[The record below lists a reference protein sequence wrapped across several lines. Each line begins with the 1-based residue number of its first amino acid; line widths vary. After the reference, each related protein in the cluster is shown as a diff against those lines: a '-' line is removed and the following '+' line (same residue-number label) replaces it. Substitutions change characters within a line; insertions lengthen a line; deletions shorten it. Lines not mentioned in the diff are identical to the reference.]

1 MRHKYRQNILFVALI
16 ALLMTCA
23 LPAKAE
29 QNTCSERQILVTG
42 RAEIFVK
49 PDRVRMAFGVS
60 EKSKD
65 LKTGSDNIGKVLGKA
80 LSFLKNS
87 GIQDKHIQTSHVSI
101 RPEFHFDGNTR
112 ETSLLVYALSQ
123 SFAVTLEEPAKYE
136 EIFRTLLGLGIN
148 EVQDVSFSTS
158 ESQKHQD
165 EALVA
170 AVKAAEKK
178 ARLLAD
184 AAGLTLGKAISIQE
198 LHQERIFP
206 RISNVML
213 NTAQAMDAAGE
224 QAGEGFALG
233 SIPIKA
239 EVSVVYKA
247 D

>member
-1 MRHKYRQNILFVALI
+1 MRRKYCQHTLFIALVALLI
-16 ALLMTCA
+16 TCA

-29 QNTCSERQILVTG
+29 QNTCSERQIGVIG
-42 RAEIFVK
+42 RSEIFVK

-65 LKTGSDNIGKVLGKA
+65 LKAGSDNIGKVLGKA

-101 RPEFHFDGNTR
+101 RPEFHFDGSTR
-112 ETSLLVYALSQ
+112 ESSLLVYALSQ

-136 EIFRTLLGLGIN
+136 EIFRALLGLGIN

-158 ESQKHQD
+158 EPQKHQD

-184 AAGLTLGKAISIQE
+184 AAGLTLGKAMSIQE
-198 LHQERIFP
+198 LHQEQIFP
-206 RISNVML
+206 RMSNAML
-213 NTAQAMDAAGE
+213 NTAQAMDAAGG
-224 QAGEGFALG
+224 QAGDGFALG
-233 SIPIKA
+233 SISVKA
-239 EVSVVYKA
+239 EVSVVYKI